1 MKTSKTALRF
11 KITIAGIR
19 PPAWRRIEV
28 PGNSTFWDLHC
39 FIEDAFEWDF
49 GDHHLFVPLR
59 KGRGGEPPWDD
70 REVIGFTDEDPAP
83 SVRLGWRAR
92 LSRYLRS
99 PGDRMRYTRLAEM
112 FDFGEDWD
120 HLVVFEGAEKRPA
133 GITEPVCLGG
143 RRAAPPKDC
152 GGLRG
157 YYDIC
162 RALSGDRDE
171 SELLPAPGFYEE
183 YHDYDPAYFDR
194 RLVFF
199 DDPKSRLERLLKE
212 MEIQARE
219 R

>member
-28 PGNSTFWDLHC
+28 PGHSTFWDLHC
-39 FIEDAFEWDF
+39 FIEDAFDWEFNPD
-49 GDHHLFVPLR
+49 HLFVPLP
-59 KGRGGEPPWDD
+59 KGRGGETPWDD
-70 REVIGFTDEDPAP
+70 REVIGFTDQDPAP
-83 SVRLGWRAR
+83 SVRVGWRAR

-99 PGDRMRYTRLAEM
+99 PGDRMCYTRLAEM
-112 FDFGEDWD
+112 FDFGGDWD

-133 GITEPVCLGG
+133 GIAEPVCLGG
-143 RRAAPPKDC
+143 RRAAPPRDC

-162 RALSGDRDE
+162 RALSGDHDE
-171 SELLPAPGFYEE
+171 SELLRAPDFYEE
-183 YHDYDPAYFDR
+183 YRDYDPAYFDR

-199 DDPKSRLERLLKE
+199 DDPKSHLDWVLKE

>member
-1 MKTSKTALRF
+1 MKTSKSALRF

-28 PGNSTFWDLHC
+28 PGNSTFRDLHC
-39 FIEDAFEWDF
+39 FIEDAFERDF
-49 GDHHLFVPLR
+49 GDHHLFVPLP
-59 KGRGGEPPWDD
+59 KGRGGEPPRDD

-83 SVRLGWRAR
+83 SVRSGWRAR

-99 PGDRMRYTRLAEM
+99 PGDRMRYTRLAER
-112 FDFGEDWD
+112 FDFGEDRD

-133 GITEPVCLGG
+133 GIIEPVCLGG
-143 RRAAPPKDC
+143 RRAAPPTDC
-152 GGLRG
+152 GGLSG
-157 YYDIC
+157 YYDLC

-171 SELLPAPGFYEE
+171 SESLRATGFYEE
-183 YHDYDPAYFDR
+183 YHDYDSAYFDR

-199 DDPKSRLERLLKE
+199 DDPKSRLDGLLKE
-212 MEIQARE
+212 MEAQARE

>member
-28 PGNSTFWDLHC
+28 PGHSTFWDLHC
-39 FIEDAFEWDF
+39 FIEDAFDWEFNPD
-49 GDHHLFVPLR
+49 HLFVPLP
-59 KGRGGEPPWDD
+59 KGRGGETPWDD
-70 REVIGFTDEDPAP
+70 RRVVGFTNDDP
-83 SVRLGWRAR
+83 SVLWGWRAR

-99 PGDRMRYTRLAEM
+99 PGDRMCYTRLAEM
-112 FDFGEDWD
+112 FDFGGDWD

-133 GITEPVCLGG
+133 GIAEPVCVGG
-143 RRAAPPKDC
+143 RRAAPPRDC

-162 RALSGDRDE
+162 RALSGDHDE
-171 SELLPAPGFYEE
+171 SELLRAPDFYEE
-183 YHDYDPAYFDR
+183 YRDYNPAYFDR

-199 DDPKSRLERLLKE
+199 DDPKSHLDWVLKE

>member
-1 MKTSKTALRF
+1 MKTSKSALRF

-28 PGNSTFWDLHC
+28 PGNSTFRELHC

-49 GDHHLFVPLR
+49 GDHHLFVPLP

-83 SVRLGWRAR
+83 SVRSSWRAR

-99 PGDRMRYTRLAEM
+99 PGDRMRYTRLAEQ
-112 FDFGEDWD
+112 FDFGEDRD

-143 RRAAPPKDC
+143 RRAAPPTDC

-157 YYDIC
+157 YYDLC
-162 RALSGDRDE
+162 RAFSGDGDE
-171 SELLPAPGFYEE
+171 SESLRATGFYDE

-199 DDPKSRLERLLKE
+199 DDPKSRLDRLLKE
-212 MEIQARE
+212 MEVQARE